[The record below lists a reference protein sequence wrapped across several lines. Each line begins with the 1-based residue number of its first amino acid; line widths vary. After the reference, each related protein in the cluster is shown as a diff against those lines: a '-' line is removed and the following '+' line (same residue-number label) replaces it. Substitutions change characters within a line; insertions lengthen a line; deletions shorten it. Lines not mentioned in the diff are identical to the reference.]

1 MLMTEKSY
9 SIRSRMLG
17 RSALLLLSI
26 FFILSLGV
34 WHYARQS
41 ANYSYDRLLNSAS
54 LSIME
59 GLHVYDKQVD
69 LDLPYAAFEMMQ
81 LADEDKVF
89 YQALGTKGELITGY
103 PDMPLPSKFNEESA
117 IAFYNA
123 RYLSEEVRV
132 VIRHKRLSEPAVSGW
147 VTVVLAQTLRARHKM
162 MNDILYRSFAVLF
175 GIMACVMIVLWV
187 AINRALE
194 PLSSISKSLAS
205 HSLLSAEPI
214 QTTPIQEVS
223 PLVSAI
229 NDYQAQ
235 LLSNLAVMKRF
246 IADASH
252 QIRTAQSATQA
263 QLDIA
268 SQSQNLADLPE
279 HLNKIRKEHERLTR
293 LTNQLL
299 THAMVVHR
307 SDTVANE
314 QMDIEA
320 VMKQLLT
327 ECVRD
332 NAHRQIDFS
341 YQCEQ
346 TLPLFMGDS
355 ISLREAVRNLLDNA
369 VYYGPEQNLIEIRLQ
384 ADLSGIDIMIDDAG
398 PGIPIGLREKA
409 LERFQRLDNGL
420 SGSGLGLSIVASV
433 AQAHGGDFFLE
444 DSPFGGLRARV
455 HLPKEGTVC
464 RSE

>member
-1 MLMTEKSY
+1 MSMTEQSY

-26 FFILSLGV
+26 FLILSLGV

-59 GLHVYDKQVD
+59 GLHVYGKQVD

-81 LADEDKVF
+81 LAEDDKVF
-89 YQALGTKGELITGY
+89 YQALGTQGELITGY
-103 PDMPLPSKFNEESA
+103 PDMPLPAKINVESA
-117 IAFYNA
+117 ISFYNGH
-123 RYLSEEVRV
+123 YLSEDVRV
-132 VIRHKRLSEPAVSGW
+132 VIRHKRISEPSVSGW
-147 VTVVLAQTLRARHKM
+147 VTVVLAQTLKARHEM
-162 MNDILYRSFAVLF
+162 MTDILYRSFAVLF
-175 GIMACVMIVLWV
+175 GIMAFVMLVLWV

-214 QTTPIQEVS
+214 QPTPIQEVS

-268 SQSQNLADLPE
+268 SQSQNLTDLPE
-279 HLNKIRKEHERLTR
+279 HLSKIRQEHERLTR

-307 SDTVANE
+307 GDTEVIE
-314 QMDIEA
+314 KMDIES

-332 NAHRQIDFS
+332 NAHREIDFS
-341 YQCEQ
+341 YQCKQ
-346 TLPLFMGDS
+346 SLPLFMGDS

-369 VYYGPEQNLIEIRLQ
+369 VYYGPEHNQIEIRLQ
-384 ADLSGIDIMIDDAG
+384 SDSSGIDIMIDDAG
-398 PGIPIGLREKA
+398 SGIPLELREKA
-409 LERFQRLDNGL
+409 LERFQRLANDL
-420 SGSGLGLSIVASV
+420 SGSGLGLSIVTSV
-433 AQAHGGDFFLE
+433 VEAHDGAFFLE
-444 DSPFGGLRARV
+444 DSPLGGLRARI
-455 HLPKEGTVC
+455 HLPREGVSC
-464 RSE
+464 

>member
-1 MLMTEKSY
+1 MSMTDKSY
-9 SIRSRMLG
+9 SIRTRMLW

-26 FFILSLGV
+26 FLILSLGV

-59 GLHVYDKQVD
+59 GLHVYGKQVD

-81 LADEDKVF
+81 LANEDKVF

-103 PDMPLPSKFNEESA
+103 PDMPLPTKINQESG
-117 IAFYNA
+117 IRFYNA
-123 RYLSEEVRV
+123 HYLSEDVRV

-147 VTVVLAQTLRARHKM
+147 VTVVLAQTLRARHEM

-175 GIMACVMIVLWV
+175 GIMAFVMVVLWV

-194 PLSSISKSLAS
+194 PLNLISKSLAS
-205 HSLLSAEPI
+205 HSLISAEPVKA
-214 QTTPIQEVS
+214 TPIQEVS
-223 PLVSAI
+223 PLVRAI

-268 SQSQNLADLPE
+268 SQSQNLTDLPE
-279 HLNKIRKEHERLTR
+279 HLRKIRKEHERLTR

-307 SDTVANE
+307 GDTAVTE
-314 QMDIEA
+314 LMDIEG
-320 VMKQLLT
+320 VIKQLLT

-332 NAHRQIDFS
+332 NAHRMIDFS

-346 TLPLFMGDS
+346 ALPLFMGDS

-369 VYYGPEQNLIEIRLQ
+369 VYYGPEQNQIEIRLQ
-384 ADLSGIDIMIDDAG
+384 TDSSSIDIIIDDAG
-398 PGIPIGLREKA
+398 SGIPIALREKA
-409 LERFQRLDNGL
+409 LERFQRLENGL
-420 SGSGLGLSIVASV
+420 SGSGLGLSIVTSV
-433 AQAHGGDFFLE
+433 VEAHGGDFFLE
-444 DSPFGGLRARV
+444 DSPLGGLRARM
-455 HLPKEGTVC
+455 HLPKEGVLC
-464 RSE
+464 

>member
-1 MLMTEKSY
+1 MLMIKKSY
-9 SIRSRMLG
+9 SLRARMLF

-26 FFILSLGV
+26 FIILSVGV

-59 GLHVYDKQVD
+59 GLHVYGKKVD

-81 LADEDKVF
+81 LADQDKVF
-89 YQALGTKGELITGY
+89 YQALGTQGELITGY
-103 PDMPLPSKFNEESA
+103 ADMPLPKNVKDESS
-117 IAFYNA
+117 IVFYNA
-123 RYLSEEVRV
+123 HYLSEDVRV
-132 VIRHKRLSEPAVSGW
+132 VLRHKRLSESAVSGW

-175 GIMACVMIVLWV
+175 GIMSCVMIVLWV

-205 HSLLSAEPI
+205 HSLVSAEPLKA
-214 QTTPIQEVS
+214 TPIQEVS
-223 PLVSAI
+223 PLVKAI
-229 NDYQAQ
+229 NDYQTQ
-235 LLSNLAVMKRF
+235 LLSNLSSMKRF

-263 QLDIA
+263 QLDLA
-268 SQSQNLADLPE
+268 SQNPNVADLPE
-279 HLNKIRKEHERLTR
+279 HLSKIRKEHVRLTR

-307 SDTVANE
+307 GDARVTENVN
-314 QMDIEA
+314 IER

-332 NAHRQIDFS
+332 NAHRMIEFS
-341 YQCEQ
+341 YQCEDVI
-346 TLPLFMGDS
+346 PEFMGDS
-355 ISLREAVRNLLDNA
+355 ISLREAIRNLLDNA
-369 VYYGPEQNLIEIRLQ
+369 VYYGPEHNQIDIRLH
-384 ADLSGIDIMIDDAG
+384 LETHGIDIIVDDAG
-398 PGIPIGLREKA
+398 PGIPNELREKA
-409 LERFQRLDNGL
+409 LQRFERLEIGL
-420 SGSGLGLSIVASV
+420 NGSGLGLSIVTSV
-433 AQAHGGDFFLE
+433 AQAHNGGLFLE
-444 DSPFGGLRARV
+444 NSPLGGLRARV
-455 HLPKEGTVC
+455 HVPIEEALC
-464 RSE
+464 

>member
-1 MLMTEKSY
+1 
-9 SIRSRMLG
+9 
-17 RSALLLLSI
+17 
-26 FFILSLGV
+26 
-34 WHYARQS
+34 
-41 ANYSYDRLLNSAS
+41 
-54 LSIME
+54 ME
-59 GLHVYDKQVD
+59 GLHVYGKQVD

-89 YQALGTKGELITGY
+89 YQALGTQGELITGY
-103 PDMPLPSKFNEESA
+103 PDMPLPAKVNVESA
-117 IAFYNA
+117 ISFYNA
-123 RYLSEEVRV
+123 HYLSEEVRV

-194 PLSSISKSLAS
+194 PLSLISKSLAS
-205 HSLLSAEPI
+205 HSLVSAEPV
-214 QTTPIQEVS
+214 QATPIQEVS

-279 HLNKIRKEHERLTR
+279 HLRKIRTEHERLTR

-307 SDTVANE
+307 GDTAVTE
-314 QMDIEA
+314 QMDIEG

-332 NAHRQIDFS
+332 NAHRPIDFS

-346 TLPLFMGDS
+346 ALPMFMGDS

-369 VYYGPEQNLIEIRLQ
+369 VYYGPEQNQIEICLQ
-384 ADLSGIDIMIDDAG
+384 ADSTGIDIIIDDAG
-398 PGIPIGLREKA
+398 SGISIELREKA
-409 LERFQRLDNGL
+409 LERFQRLENGL
-420 SGSGLGLSIVASV
+420 SGSGLGLSIVTSV
-433 AQAHGGDFFLE
+433 VEAHGGDFFLE
-444 DSPFGGLRARV
+444 DSPLGGLRARI
-455 HLPKEGTVC
+455 HLPKEEGLC
-464 RSE
+464 

>member
-1 MLMTEKSY
+1 MSMTEKSY

-17 RSALLLLSI
+17 RSAFLLLSI
-26 FFILSLGV
+26 FLILSLGV

-81 LADEDKVF
+81 LANEDKVF
-89 YQALGTKGELITGY
+89 YQALGTQGELITGY
-103 PDMPLPSKFNEESA
+103 PDMPLPAKMSVESP
-117 IAFYNA
+117 ISFYNGH
-123 RYLSEEVRV
+123 YLSEDVRV
-132 VIRHKRLSEPAVSGW
+132 VIRHKRISEPSVSGW
-147 VTVVLAQTLRARHKM
+147 VTVVLAQTLRARHEM
-162 MNDILYRSFAVLF
+162 MIDILYRSFAVLF

-205 HSLLSAEPI
+205 HSLVSAEPI

-235 LLSNLAVMKRF
+235 LLSNLALMKRF

-279 HLNKIRKEHERLTR
+279 HLSKIRTEHDRLTR

-307 SDTVANE
+307 GDAGV
-314 QMDIEA
+314 IEKLD
-320 VMKQLLT
+320 VESVVKQLLT

-332 NAHRQIDFS
+332 NAHRTIDFS
-341 YQCEQ
+341 YQCELP
-346 TLPLFMGDS
+346 LPLFMGDS
-355 ISLREAVRNLLDNA
+355 ISLREAIRNLLDNA
-369 VYYGPEQNLIEIRLQ
+369 LYYGPEHNQIEILLQ
-384 ADLSGIDIMIDDAG
+384 TDSSGIDIIIDDAG
-398 PGIPIGLREKA
+398 SGIPLELREKA
-409 LERFQRLDNGL
+409 LERFQRLANDL
-420 SGSGLGLSIVASV
+420 SGSGLGLSIVTSV
-433 AQAHGGDFFLE
+433 AEAHGGQFFLE
-444 DSPFGGLRARV
+444 DSPLGGLRARI
-455 HLPKEGTVC
+455 HLPKEGVSC
-464 RSE
+464 

>member
-1 MLMTEKSY
+1 MSMIEKGY
-9 SIRSRMLG
+9 SLRTRMLF

-26 FFILSLGV
+26 FIILSVGV

-59 GLHVYDKQVD
+59 GLHVYGKKVD

-81 LADEDKVF
+81 LADQDKVF
-89 YQALGTKGELITGY
+89 YQALGTHGELITGY
-103 PDMPLPSKFNEESA
+103 ADMPLPDKFSEESS
-117 IAFYNA
+117 IVFYNA
-123 RYLSEEVRV
+123 HYLSEDVRV
-132 VIRHKRLSEPAVSGW
+132 VLRHKRLSESAVSGW
-147 VTVVLAQTLRARHKM
+147 VTVVLAQTLRARQKM

-175 GIMACVMIVLWV
+175 GIMGCVIIVLWV

-205 HSLLSAEPI
+205 HSLVSAEPI
-214 QTTPIQEVS
+214 KATPIQEVS
-223 PLVSAI
+223 PLVKAI

-235 LLSNLAVMKRF
+235 LLSNLASMKRF

-263 QLDIA
+263 QLDLA
-268 SQSQNLADLPE
+268 SQNPNVADFPE
-279 HLNKIRKEHERLTR
+279 HLSKIRKEHVRLTR

-307 SDTVANE
+307 GDTKVTEKVN
-314 QMDIEA
+314 IES
-320 VMKQLLT
+320 VMKRLLT

-332 NAHRQIDFS
+332 NAHRMIDFS
-341 YQCEQ
+341 YQCENA
-346 TLPLFMGDS
+346 LPVFIGDS

-369 VYYGPEQNLIEIRLQ
+369 VYYGPEKNQIEIRLQ
-384 ADLSGIDIMIDDAG
+384 TDSTGIDMIIDDAG
-398 PGIPIGLREKA
+398 PGIPKELRTKA
-409 LERFQRLDNGL
+409 LERFQRLENGL
-420 SGSGLGLSIVASV
+420 NGSGLGLSIVISV

-444 DSPFGGLRARV
+444 DSPLGGLRARM
-455 HLPKEGTVC
+455 HLPKEGTLC
-464 RSE
+464 

>member
-1 MLMTEKSY
+1 MTEKNY
-9 SIRSRMLG
+9 SLRARMLV
-17 RSALLLLSI
+17 RSAFLLLLI

-59 GLHVYDKQVD
+59 GLHVYDNQVD

-81 LADEDKVF
+81 LADQDKVF
-89 YQALGTKGELITGY
+89 YQALGTQGELITGY
-103 PDMPLPSKFNEESA
+103 ADMPLPEKSQNEDP
-117 IAFYNA
+117 IVFYNA
-123 RYLSEEVRV
+123 HYLSEDIRV
-132 VIRHKRLSEPAVSGW
+132 VLRHKRLSEPALSGW
-147 VTVVLAQTLRARHKM
+147 VTVVLGQTLRARQDM

-194 PLSSISKSLAS
+194 PLSSISKTLSS
-205 HSLLSAEPI
+205 HSPLSAEPI
-214 QTTPIQEVS
+214 KSTPIQEVS
-223 PLVSAI
+223 PLVKAI

-235 LLSNLAVMKRF
+235 LLANLASMKRF

-268 SQSQNLADLPE
+268 SQSQNINELPE
-279 HLNKIRKEHERLTR
+279 YLSKIRKEHVHLTR

-307 SDTVANE
+307 GDTKLVEEMN
-314 QMDIEA
+314 IEII
-320 VMKQLLT
+320 MKQLLT

-332 NAHRQIDFS
+332 NAHKSVDFS
-341 YQCEQ
+341 YRCEQ
-346 TLPLFMGDS
+346 ALPLIMGDP
-355 ISLREAVRNLLDNA
+355 ISLREAIRNLLDNA
-369 VYYGPEQNLIEIRLQ
+369 LSYGPEQNQIEITLQ
-384 ADLSGIDIMIDDAG
+384 SYKNGLDIIIDDAG
-398 PGIPIGLREKA
+398 PGIEPELREKA
-409 LERFQRLDNGL
+409 MVRFQRLSSDLN
-420 SGSGLGLSIVASV
+420 GSGLGLSIVTSV
-433 AQAHGGDFFLE
+433 VESQGGSFFLE
-444 DSPFGGLRARV
+444 NSPLGGLRARIRLNLEEV
-455 HLPKEGTVC
+455 I
-464 RSE
+464 